1 MDLQELHFE
10 IAKYDSS
17 LEESQQQ
24 WEKIKQLKPKEMNEL
39 TFQDMIQQARLDNTL
54 ISAFNKNE
62 ALQCKQLIYRGAN
75 KQYLYDCVSKI
86 DGGNLTMIQDWL
98 LQDLHNIRKQK
109 HFPYMYDREISDI
122 RTISKNDYK
131 ALIEKFEKKEEFT
144 SDEKDYFLLEDEEN
158 GKKMYIAID
167 NSSSDMWVEE
177 FSKKRTAE
185 RYLRGENINK
195 LREKEMIGED
205 EILDSAELG
214 E

>member
-98 LQDLHNIRKQK
+98 LQDLYNIRKQK
-109 HFPYMYDREISDI
+109 HFPYIYDREISDV

-131 ALIEKFEKKEEFT
+131 SLLEKFEKKEEFT

-177 FSKKRTAE
+177 FSEKENAE
-185 RYLRGENINK
+185 RYLKGENIDI
-195 LREKEMIGED
+195 LRKKED
-205 EILDSAELG
+205 EILETAELG
-214 E
+214 EQE

>member
-39 TFQDMIQQARLDNTL
+39 TFQDMIQKARLDNML

-62 ALQCKQLIYRGAN
+62 ALQCKELIYRGAN

-98 LQDLHNIRKQK
+98 LQDLYNIRKQK
-109 HFPYMYDREISDI
+109 HFPYIYDREISDV

-131 ALIEKFEKKEEFT
+131 SLLDKFEKKEEFT
-144 SDEKDYFLLEDEEN
+144 FDEKDYFLLEDEEN

-177 FSKKRTAE
+177 FSEKENAE
-185 RYLRGENINK
+185 RYLKGENIDI
-195 LREKEMIGED
+195 LRKKED
-205 EILDSAELG
+205 EILETAELG
-214 E
+214 EQE

>member
-1 MDLQELHFE
+1 MNLQELHFE

-39 TFQDMIQQARLDNTL
+39 TFQDMIQQARLDNML
-54 ISAFNKNE
+54 ISAFNRNE
-62 ALQCKQLIYRGAN
+62 ALQCKELIYRGAN

-98 LQDLHNIRKQK
+98 LQDLYNIRKQK
-109 HFPYMYDREISDI
+109 HFPYIYDREISDV

-131 ALIEKFEKKEEFT
+131 SLLDKFEKKEEFT

-177 FSKKRTAE
+177 FSEKENAE
-185 RYLRGENINK
+185 RYLKGENIDI
-195 LREKEMIGED
+195 LRKKED
-205 EILDSAELG
+205 EILETAELG
-214 E
+214 EQE

>member
-39 TFQDMIQQARLDNTL
+39 TFQDMIQQARLDNML

-62 ALQCKQLIYRGAN
+62 ALQCKELIYRGAN

-98 LQDLHNIRKQK
+98 LQDLYNIRKQK
-109 HFPYMYDREISDI
+109 HFPYIYDREISDV

-131 ALIEKFEKKEEFT
+131 SLLEKFEKKEEFT

-177 FSKKRTAE
+177 FSEKENAE
-185 RYLRGENINK
+185 RYLKGENIDI
-195 LREKEMIGED
+195 LRKKED
-205 EILDSAELG
+205 EILETAELG
-214 E
+214 EQE

>member
-39 TFQDMIQQARLDNTL
+39 TFQDMIQQARLDNML
-54 ISAFNKNE
+54 ISAFNRNE
-62 ALQCKQLIYRGAN
+62 ALQCKELIYRGAN

-98 LQDLHNIRKQK
+98 LQDLYNIRKQK
-109 HFPYMYDREISDI
+109 HFPYIYDREISDV

-131 ALIEKFEKKEEFT
+131 SLLDKFEKKEEFT

-177 FSKKRTAE
+177 FSEKENAE
-185 RYLRGENINK
+185 RYLKGENIDI
-195 LREKEMIGED
+195 LRKKED
-205 EILDSAELG
+205 EILETAELG
-214 E
+214 EQ

>member
-39 TFQDMIQQARLDNTL
+39 TFQDMIQQARLDNML
-54 ISAFNKNE
+54 ISAFNRNE
-62 ALQCKQLIYRGAN
+62 ALQCKELIYRGAN

-98 LQDLHNIRKQK
+98 LQDLYNIRKQK
-109 HFPYMYDREISDI
+109 HFPYIYDREISDV

-131 ALIEKFEKKEEFT
+131 SLLDKFEKKEEFT

-177 FSKKRTAE
+177 FSEKENAE
-185 RYLRGENINK
+185 RYLKGENIDI
-195 LREKEMIGED
+195 LRKKED
-205 EILDSAELG
+205 EILETAELG
-214 E
+214 EQE

>member
-98 LQDLHNIRKQK
+98 LQDLYNIRKQK
-109 HFPYMYDREISDI
+109 HFPYIYDREISDV

-131 ALIEKFEKKEEFT
+131 SLLDKFEKKEEFT

-177 FSKKRTAE
+177 FSEKENAE
-185 RYLRGENINK
+185 RYLKGENIDI
-195 LREKEMIGED
+195 LRKKED
-205 EILDSAELG
+205 EILETAELG
-214 E
+214 EQE

>member
-39 TFQDMIQQARLDNTL
+39 TFQDMIQQARLDNML
-54 ISAFNKNE
+54 ISAFNRNE
-62 ALQCKQLIYRGAN
+62 ALQCKELIYRGAN

-98 LQDLHNIRKQK
+98 LQDLYNIRKQK
-109 HFPYMYDREISDI
+109 HFPYIYDREISDV

-131 ALIEKFEKKEEFT
+131 SLLDKFEKKEEFT

-177 FSKKRTAE
+177 FSEKENAE
-185 RYLRGENINK
+185 RYLKGENIDL
-195 LREKEMIGED
+195 LRKKED
-205 EILDSAELG
+205 EILETAELG
-214 E
+214 EQE

>member
-39 TFQDMIQQARLDNTL
+39 TFQDMIQQARLDNML

-62 ALQCKQLIYRGAN
+62 ALQCKELIYRGAN

-98 LQDLHNIRKQK
+98 LQDLYNIRKQK
-109 HFPYMYDREISDI
+109 HFPYIYDREISDV

-131 ALIEKFEKKEEFT
+131 SLLDKFEKKKEFT

-167 NSSSDMWVEE
+167 NSSSDMCVEE
-177 FSKKRTAE
+177 FSEKENAE
-185 RYLRGENINK
+185 RYLKGENIDI
-195 LREKEMIGED
+195 LRKKED
-205 EILDSAELG
+205 EILETAELG
-214 E
+214 EQE

>member
-39 TFQDMIQQARLDNTL
+39 TFQDMIQQARLDNML

-62 ALQCKQLIYRGAN
+62 ALQCKELIYRGAN

-98 LQDLHNIRKQK
+98 LQDLYNIRKQK
-109 HFPYMYDREISDI
+109 HFPYIYDREISDV

-131 ALIEKFEKKEEFT
+131 SLLDKFEKKEEFT

-177 FSKKRTAE
+177 FSEKENAE
-185 RYLRGENINK
+185 RYLKGENIDL
-195 LREKEMIGED
+195 LRKKED
-205 EILDSAELG
+205 EILETAELG
-214 E
+214 EQE

>member
-1 MDLQELHFE
+1 MNLQELHFE

-39 TFQDMIQQARLDNTL
+39 TFQDMIQQARLDNML

-62 ALQCKQLIYRGAN
+62 ALQCKELIYRGAN

-98 LQDLHNIRKQK
+98 LQDLYNIRKQK
-109 HFPYMYDREISDI
+109 HFPYIYDREISDV

-131 ALIEKFEKKEEFT
+131 SLLDKFEKKEEFT

-177 FSKKRTAE
+177 FSEKENAE
-185 RYLRGENINK
+185 RYLKGENIDI
-195 LREKEMIGED
+195 LRKKED
-205 EILDSAELG
+205 EILETAELG
-214 E
+214 EQ

>member
-39 TFQDMIQQARLDNTL
+39 TFQDMIQQARLDNML

-62 ALQCKQLIYRGAN
+62 ALQCKELIYRGAN

-98 LQDLHNIRKQK
+98 LQDLYNIRKQK
-109 HFPYMYDREISDI
+109 HFPYIYDREISDV

-131 ALIEKFEKKEEFT
+131 SLLDKFEKKEEFT

-177 FSKKRTAE
+177 FSEKENAE
-185 RYLRGENINK
+185 RYLKGENIDI
-195 LREKEMIGED
+195 LRKKED
-205 EILDSAELG
+205 EILETAELG
-214 E
+214 EQE

>member
-1 MDLQELHFE
+1 MNLQELHFE

-39 TFQDMIQQARLDNTL
+39 TFQDMIQQARLDNML

-62 ALQCKQLIYRGAN
+62 ALQCKELIYRGAN

-98 LQDLHNIRKQK
+98 LQDLYNIRKQK
-109 HFPYMYDREISDI
+109 HFPYIYDREISDV

-131 ALIEKFEKKEEFT
+131 SLLDKFEKKEEFT

-177 FSKKRTAE
+177 FSEKENAE
-185 RYLRGENINK
+185 RYLKGENIDI
-195 LREKEMIGED
+195 LRKKED
-205 EILDSAELG
+205 EILETAELG
-214 E
+214 EQE

>member
-39 TFQDMIQQARLDNTL
+39 TFQDMIQQARLDNML

-98 LQDLHNIRKQK
+98 LQDLYNIRKQK
-109 HFPYMYDREISDI
+109 HFPYIYDREISDV

-131 ALIEKFEKKEEFT
+131 SLLDKFEKKEEFT

-177 FSKKRTAE
+177 FSEKENAE
-185 RYLRGENINK
+185 RYLKGENIDI
-195 LREKEMIGED
+195 LRKKED
-205 EILDSAELG
+205 EILETAELG
-214 E
+214 EQE

>member
-39 TFQDMIQQARLDNTL
+39 TFQDMIQQARLDNML

-98 LQDLHNIRKQK
+98 LQDLYNIRKQK
-109 HFPYMYDREISDI
+109 HFPYIYDREISDV

-131 ALIEKFEKKEEFT
+131 SLLDKFEKKEEFT

-177 FSKKRTAE
+177 FSEKENAE
-185 RYLRGENINK
+185 RYLKGENIDI
-195 LREKEMIGED
+195 LRKKED
-205 EILDSAELG
+205 EILETAELG
-214 E
+214 EQ